1 MLKRK
6 YRVNFLDKDIL
17 YEGRSLKIIL
27 CVGAVGGWV
36 SGALGLGGASIYNP
50 ALLTLEINPRVASST
65 SMYLTLY
72 TTINASIVNWLYDY
86 LDFDYGIFISFWS
99 AIGSIIG
106 LYMADA
112 YVKKSGKQSIF
123 VWILVIVFIVAAIV
137 GPLFGGY
144 SIYEQKQNGI
154 GIWKFTSPC

>member
-1 MLKRK
+1 
-6 YRVNFLDKDIL
+6 
-17 YEGRSLKIIL
+17 
-27 CVGAVGGWV
+27 
-36 SGALGLGGASIYNP
+36 
-50 ALLTLEINPRVASST
+50 
-65 SMYLTLY
+65 MYLTLY
-72 TTINASIVNWLYDY
+72 TTINSSVVNWLYDY